1 MAAPPV
7 ENRIA
12 AATSSSR
19 LRSGEAVIAAGRRRE
34 RQKP

>member
-19 LRSGEAVIAAGRRRE
+19 LRTGEVLIAACQPL
-34 RQKP
+34 QKP